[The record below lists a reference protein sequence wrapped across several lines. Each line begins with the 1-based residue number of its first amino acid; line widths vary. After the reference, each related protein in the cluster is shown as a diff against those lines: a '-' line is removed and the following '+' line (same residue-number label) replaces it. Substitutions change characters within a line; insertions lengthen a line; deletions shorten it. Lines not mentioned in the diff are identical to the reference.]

1 MIRRFAAISLGLAA
15 LATFTLAAALA
26 ADGIE
31 IRTPWT
37 RAVPPTSKVGAGYMT
52 VVNTG
57 TADDRLV
64 AARSGIAARVEIHE
78 MAMDAGVMRM
88 RELKDGL
95 PVAAGQSVALK
106 PGGSHVMFMGLR
118 QPIKAGDV
126 VDVTLVFEGAGE
138 IAVKLPAA
146 KIGAGAPPE
155 HAGHG
160 MHHGATKAQ
169 SKTADQ

>member
-1 MIRRFAAISLGLAA
+1 MIRRFVALALGLVAA
-15 LATFTLAAALA
+15 ATMTLAGALA

-31 IRTPWT
+31 IQTPWT

-57 TADDRLV
+57 TADDRLI

-78 MAMDAGVMRM
+78 MTMDAGVMRM

-95 PVAAGQSVALK
+95 AVAAGQSVELK
-106 PGGSHVMFMGLR
+106 PGGYHVMFMGLR
-118 QPIKAGDV
+118 EPIKAGDV

-138 IAVKLPAA
+138 IAVKLRAA
-146 KIGAGAPPE
+146 KIGAGAPPA

-160 MHHGATKAQ
+160 MHHGATKHHA
-169 SKTADQ
+169 KTADQ